1 MSMISINR
9 AALLVNAHPLRRR
22 AQRRYQR
29 VPAVRLPRSP
39 ATPWG
44 YDCEGVVM
52 KVALIQMNSQ
62 DDKAANLKAVE
73 ALVDAA
79 VADARP
85 DLVALPEM
93 FPYLAMDDDGR
104 RRAAETVPDGEA
116 LALLGDLAVRHG
128 TTIHGGSILEADGN
142 RMFNTTFVV
151 DPEGRR
157 IARYRKIHMF
167 DVTTPDGMEY
177 WESETFSRGEE
188 VVSYA
193 IDGITVGCSVCYDLR
208 FPELY
213 QALAKKGASVIVV
226 PAAFTMQTGKD
237 HWETLLRARA
247 IETQCYGAGARAMGA
262 VRERHAHELGPL
274 HGRRPVGAYRRP
286 VPRQGRVRDRDPRF
300 RLPGIG
306 PRRHSGRR
314 PQDPVTSDAS
324 AAAQGDSSADPVMG
338 FVDPEWILVDE
349 HLGVRIGGR
358 HPFHDLGGDG
368 VGGIQR
374 NLAVHFEVELN
385 KELGS

>member
-1 MSMISINR
+1 MISINR

-22 AQRRYQR
+22 AQGRYQR

-44 YDCEGVVM
+44 YDREGVVM

-73 ALVDAA
+73 ALVGAA

-247 IETQCYGAGARAMGA
+247 IETQCYVLAPAQW
-262 VRERHAHELGPL
+262 
-274 HGRRPVGAYRRP
+274 GRFANGTRTSWGHSMV
-286 VPRQGRVRDRDPRF
+286 VDPW
-300 RLPGIG
+300 GHI
-306 PRRHSGRR
+306 
-314 PQDPVTSDAS
+314 V
-324 AAAQGDSSADPVMG
+324 AQSHDKVG
-338 FVDPEWILVDE
+338 FVTATLDFDYLESVRAAIPVADHKIL
-349 HLGVRIGGR
+349 
-358 HPFHDLGGDG
+358 
-368 VGGIQR
+368 
-374 NLAVHFEVELN
+374 
-385 KELGS
+385 